1 MEIPMINDANIQYSI
16 SLLSDWAKWL
26 ITIETAVIA
35 IVGSVIRSLPPESHS
50 NPSSKN
56 WHSIERV
63 SKSLATATIIFF
75 LLSIAAA
82 AFLLLSLPEIALT
95 IQPGTNIWF
104 AKDSIIGSVLGV
116 DIQSLAIIESMGF
129 GLGMV
134 CFSSLIVASIWS
146 KQKQE

>member
-1 MEIPMINDANIQYSI
+1 MINDANIQYSI

-35 IVGSVIRSLPPESHS
+35 IVGTLIRSLPSETHS
-50 NPSSKN
+50 NSL
-56 WHSIERV
+56 R
-63 SKSLATATIIFF
+63 KSWYSTEKLSRILATATIIFF

-104 AKDSIIGSVLGV
+104 AKDTIIGSVLGV
-116 DIQSLAIIESMGF
+116 DVQSLAIFESMGF
-129 GLGMV
+129 GFGMV